1 MRLISKCLYV
11 NLMLEENM
19 SAIFGVLTT
28 VTIEVTSSGMLR
40 CVVQQI
46 IMDVSE
52 DRILSV
58 SGSWTG
64 RR

>member
-1 MRLISKCLYV
+1 
-11 NLMLEENM
+11 MLEENM

-64 RR
+64 RH